1 MLGEKK
7 QTTLTFPVPV
17 VPGWTWYTAAMIS
30 CVTPQMER
38 PVMRKT
44 RRRPILEMTLLFT
57 MMTKTPTEVKMHEFI
72 KGLPTLAIYM
82 LSVSPPGQKN
92 NESAGTDLEEV
103 RSVRNHKHSTRC
115 GLRRYRRNSQQRAS
129 PIYRIFP
136 DIEEIRA

>member
-1 MLGEKK
+1 MLGGKK
-7 QTTLTFPVPV
+7 KTTLTFPVPV

-57 MMTKTPTEVKMHEFI
+57 MMTRTPTEVKMHEFI
-72 KGLPTLAIYM
+72 KGLPTLAIYI
-82 LSVSPPGQKN
+82 LSVITRSKN
-92 NESAGTDLEEV
+92 NEARVTDLEEV

-129 PIYRIFP
+129 PIHRILP
-136 DIEEIRA
+136 DIQKIRA

>member
-57 MMTKTPTEVKMHEFI
+57 MMTRTPTEVKMHEFI
-72 KGLPTLAIYM
+72 KGLPTLAIYI
-82 LSVSPPGQKN
+82 LSVITRSKN
-92 NESAGTDLEEV
+92 NEARVTDLEEV
-103 RSVRNHKHSTRC
+103 RSVRNHKHGTRC

-129 PIYRIFP
+129 PIHRILP
-136 DIEEIRA
+136 DIQEIRA